1 MPGATGTAIEAPP
14 ADLCATINTV
24 MRDPPG
30 IDLMPVFRFM
40 ALKAKRDPIAH
51 IKTQIGKINKRLDMV
66 SLQPSPLLTTAARVI
81 IPFKN
86 RVTPE
91 FKIVPHPCPVINEAF
106 TPLPIPGVLTAIM
119 NGLKFSITR
128 TRTEL
133 RIVVSPIR
141 ERFAALRTRFNLR
154 GIANRPTCTA
164 AVFSGLIAVSF
175 DLKRL
180 ATKKAGFCNSITGGH
195 HV

>member
-1 MPGATGTAIEAPP
+1 MFSF
-14 ADLCATINTV
+14 V
-24 MRDPPG
+24 
-30 IDLMPVFRFM
+30 
-40 ALKAKRDPIAH
+40 ALKAERDPIAH
-51 IKTQIGKINKRLDMV
+51 IKAQFWKVYKRFDMV
-66 SLQPSPLLTTAARVI
+66 CLQPSPLLTTSTRVI

-86 RVTPE
+86 CTAPE
-91 FKIVPHPCPVINEAF
+91 LKIMSHACPIINETF

-133 RIVVSPIR
+133 CIVVPPIR
-141 ERFAALRTRFNLR
+141 ERFAALRTRFNR
-154 GIANRPTCTA
+154 WGIANRPTCTG
-164 AVFSGLIAVSF
+164 AVFSGVIAVSF

-180 ATKKAGFCNSITGGH
+180 ATKEAGFCDSITGGH